1 MNSQMSVKKV
11 EAGKHNLRIKVL
23 LEKLRNKLKTFALL
37 DNNGNFVGEVKD
49 VKLDSD
55 RQLNLVVAETAPDG
69 STRLVLLRSNHI
81 QQVDSVTK
89 SLFVDISKLEIDNL
103 AEYQLLEP
111 ESLETTRSSR
121 VAQVTPEVIDRHTTS
136 PTDSSLTDQLNAR
149 LGKATFGNV
158 ASGEEARYHA
168 KDMTTLA
175 DSEYNQEE
183 PDMEGSTE
191 SARTDVVEEEV
202 FRLLAERLIV
212 DRSKRKAGEVI
223 VRKEVETRMVEV
235 PVRYEKLIVE
245 QVSPEHKQL
254 AEILLGNGEITGV
267 ELTQSATSQAQP
279 TDNSIASG
287 EFNSPKS
294 ASLFLNAVAL
304 QRHHGCAKVRI
315 ELVLEDEELQKTYQE
330 WFERCA
336 GS

>member
-1 MNSQMSVKKV
+1 MNSQTSVKKI
-11 EAGKHNLRIKVL
+11 ETGKHNLRIKVL
-23 LEKLRNKLKTFALL
+23 LEKLRTKLKNFALL
-37 DNNGNFVGEVKD
+37 DNKGNFVGEVQD
-49 VKLDSD
+49 VKLDSEH
-55 RQLNLVVAETAPDG
+55 QLNLVIDLTASDG
-69 STRLVLLRSNHI
+69 SNHLVLLRSKHI

-89 SLFVDISKLEIDNL
+89 TLFVDVSKLAIDNL
-103 AEYQLLEP
+103 AE
-111 ESLETTRSSR
+111 ESLETTGRSQ
-121 VAQVTPEVIDRHTTS
+121 VAQVTPEITARDTTLL
-136 PTDSSLTDQLNAR
+136 TDSSLTDQLSAR
-149 LGKATFGNV
+149 LNKTTFRNL
-158 ASGEEARYHA
+158 ASGEEVRYHA

-202 FRLLAERLIV
+202 IRLLAERLIV
-212 DRSKRKAGEVI
+212 DRSKRKVGEVI

-245 QVSPEHKQL
+245 QVSPENKQL
-254 AEILLGNGEITGV
+254 AEILLGNGEIAGV
-267 ELTQSATSQAQP
+267 ELVQSGTSHTQAS
-279 TDNSIASG
+279 DNSIASG

-304 QRHHGCAKVRI
+304 QRHHGCAKVRV
-315 ELVLEDEELQKTYQE
+315 ELVLEDAELQKTYQE